1 MRIRVKE
8 DGHHHINLWIPNF
21 LLTNRFTAWL
31 ISRKS
36 GNITYRQV
44 WSFVHAFKKFR
55 RKNGKWKLVE
65 VHSSK
70 GEEIEIII

>member
-8 DGHHHINLWIPNF
+8 DGHHRINLWIPNF
-21 LLTNRFTAWL
+21 LLTNRFAAWL

-44 WSFVHAFKKFR
+44 RNFIRAFKKFH

-65 VHSSK
+65 VRSPK